1 MLRSLYSAVSGLK
14 NHQLRMDVIGNNIA
28 NVNTI
33 GFKSSDVIFK
43 DVYSQTL
50 QPASVAVNL
59 RGGVNP
65 MQVGLG
71 MSAAAITVNFSGLTS
86 AMRTETPLDVCISGN
101 GFFTVKRAGD
111 ATEEP
116 IYTRVGNFYFDAAG
130 YLVTSEG
137 YKVMGAVDNGGTT
150 ELEQIKIDDADL
162 DMVKRAIIKDTG
174 EIEIL
179 KGDDTVVSL
188 GYLAVS
194 TFTNTNGL
202 EKIGDSYWSQ
212 TANSGPAAFDV
223 PGGENG
229 AGFLNTGA
237 LEMSNVDLAREFTNM
252 IITQRGFQA
261 NSRVITTSDQMLEE
275 LVNMKR

>member
-28 NVNTI
+28 NVNTV

-43 DVYSQTL
+43 DIYSQTL

-71 MSAAAITVNFSGLTS
+71 MAAAAITVNFSGLTS
-86 AMRTETPLDVCISGN
+86 AMRTEAPLDVCISGN
-101 GFFTVKRAGD
+101 GFFSVKRSDAAG
-111 ATEEP
+111 EEE
-116 IYTRVGNFYFDAAG
+116 IFTRVGNFYFDFEG
-130 YLVTSEG
+130 NLVTSEG
-137 YKVMGAVDNGGTT
+137 YKVMGLVDSGGTT
-150 ELEQIKIDDADL
+150 TLEPIKIDPADL
-162 DMVKRAIIKDTG
+162 EKVQRAIIKDTG
-174 EIEIL
+174 EVEIL
-179 KGDDTVVSL
+179 KGNEEVVCI
-188 GYLAVS
+188 GTLAIS

-202 EKIGDSYWSQ
+202 EKIGDSYFRR
-212 TANSGPAAFDV
+212 TANSGAPAFSQ
-223 PGGENG
+223 PGGDNG
-229 AGFLNTGA
+229 AGWLNPGA